1 MSLCRHPS
9 PHTYTHTSLLG
20 GPSIFTCLAKSLV
33 LHHLSPG
40 YLKSA
45 TIGLVPDLGPVERV
59 SRSQAQS
66 SFPGPSEDRHL
77 DTPLWGRTTYTALT
91 HLGNLPF
98 KLPPTY
104 ILGLNEGGFEL

>member
-45 TIGLVPDLGPVERV
+45 TVRLVPDHGPVERV
-59 SRSQAQS
+59 RQEPS
-66 SFPGPSEDRHL
+66 SVFIP
-77 DTPLWGRTTYTALT
+77 WA
-91 HLGNLPF
+91 F
-98 KLPPTY
+98 
-104 ILGLNEGGFEL
+104 